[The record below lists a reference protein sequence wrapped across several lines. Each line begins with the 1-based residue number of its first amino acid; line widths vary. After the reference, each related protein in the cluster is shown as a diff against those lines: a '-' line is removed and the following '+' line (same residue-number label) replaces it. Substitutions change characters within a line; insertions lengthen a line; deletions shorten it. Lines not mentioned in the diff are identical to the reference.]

1 LTTAPLSRQSSKR
14 KGILCYFRSKWA
26 RQE

>member
-1 LTTAPLSRQSSKR
+1 LTTASQSSQR

-26 RQE
+26 QRE